1 MEYII
6 QTNRLMKKVKKKEL
20 VSGINIHI
28 KKGEIYGFLGQNGA
42 GKTTILKMI
51 TGLTRPSK
59 GEILLFNE
67 RLTEKTKSV
76 LARVGSIIEYPIFF
90 EHLTAFDNLK
100 LHCEYLGFYDDHD
113 IHQALQLVNLK
124 GIEDKIVKDFSLGM
138 KQRLGIAR
146 AIITKPELIV
156 LDEPTNGLDPIGI
169 KDVRHLIRMLNKEY
183 GMTFLLSSH
192 ILGELEQMVDR
203 VGVIHHGK
211 LLNEITLADIRKE
224 RSDYIELVV
233 ADVKRAIYLLE
244 HELHISNM
252 KIIQDHKIR
261 IYDMTYTQSD
271 ISKMLALH
279 DIGIEE
285 IRKHS
290 NSLED
295 YFYQQING
303 GGEDDEIDDIRVEKI
318 KAKIGHR

>member
-1 MEYII
+1 MVLA
-6 QTNRLMKKVKKKEL
+6 NCLSKHVP
-20 VSGINIHI
+20 
-28 KKGEIYGFLGQNGA
+28 NGA
-42 GKTTILKMI
+42 GKTTILKMLTGI
-51 TGLTRPSK
+51 TSPTK

-67 RLTEKTKSV
+67 SLTEKTKSI
-76 LARVGSIIEYPIFF
+76 LYRVGSIIEYPVFF

-100 LHCEYLGFYDDHD
+100 LHCEYLGFYDEHD
-113 IHQALQLVNLK
+113 MKQALLMVNLK
-124 GIEDKIVKDFSLGM
+124 GTEDKIVKDFSLGM

-169 KDVRHLIRMLNKEY
+169 KDMRHLIRMLNKEY
-183 GMTFLLSSH
+183 GITFVLSSH
-192 ILGELEQMVDR
+192 ILGELEQIVDR
-203 VGVIHHGK
+203 VSVIHQGI

-233 ADVKRAIYLLE
+233 SDVKQAVYLLE
-244 HELHISNM
+244 KDLHITNM
-252 KIIQDHKIR
+252 KIIQDRKIR
-261 IYDMTYTQSD
+261 IYDTAHTQSD
-271 ISKMLALH
+271 ISRTLILH
-279 DIGIEE
+279 DIDIEE

-303 GGEDDEIDDIRVEKI
+303 GDLND
-318 KAKIGHR
+318 

>member
-6 QTNRLMKKVKKKEL
+6 QTNGLTKKIKEEEL
-20 VSGINIHI
+20 VSNINIHI

-42 GKTTILKMI
+42 GKTTVLKMLTGI
-51 TGLTRPSK
+51 TSPSK

-67 RLTEKTKSV
+67 KLTEKNKSI
-76 LARVGSIIEYPIFF
+76 LTRVGSIIEYPVFF

-100 LHCEYLGFYDDHD
+100 LHCEYLGFYDEQD
-113 IHQALQLVNLK
+113 INQALLLVNLK
-124 GIEDKIVKDFSLGM
+124 GIEGKIVKDFSLGM

-146 AIITKPELIV
+146 AIITKPELII

-169 KDVRHLIRMLNKEY
+169 KDMRNLIRMLNKEY
-183 GMTFLLSSH
+183 GMTFVLSSH
-192 ILGELEQMVDR
+192 ILGELEQIVDR

-211 LLNEITLADIRKE
+211 LLNEMTLNDIRKE

-233 ADVKRAIYLLE
+233 TDVKHAVYLLE
-244 HELHISNM
+244 KDLHISNM
-252 KIIQDHKIR
+252 KIIQDRKIR
-261 IYDMTYTQSD
+261 IYDMAHTQSE
-271 ISKMLALH
+271 ISRTLILH

-285 IRKHS
+285 IQKHS

-303 GGEDDEIDDIRVEKI
+303 GDLDD
-318 KAKIGHR
+318 